1 MPIRQYADTILYWLR
16 ATRSCILAPMSVS
29 VQVPATTSNFGPGF
43 DCLGAALQLWNRVI
57 IDRADQEIPLPEIVA
72 EAAELFFRH
81 SGILPFPFRFMITG
95 EVPRARGLGSSV
107 TVRAG
112 VLIALNHYLNQ
123 PLALEQICN
132 LCTELEGHPDNAA
145 AAIFGGFTIVNSA
158 INRVDRFDID
168 PEIKFVLFIPDF
180 EVKTS
185 DARKV
190 VPATYPRE
198 AVVQNLA
205 NVSRIAAAFA
215 SKRYDL
221 LQDAFADRLHQPYR
235 EPLVPFLGKVLD
247 AATKSGAIG
256 GFLSGSGSTIACL
269 TLSNGEKVAAAMLRS
284 ATEAN
289 AKVLIVSAD
298 NAGAKILPTPI
309 TE

>member
-1 MPIRQYADTILYWLR
+1 
-16 ATRSCILAPMSVS
+16 MSVA

-43 DCLGAALQLWNRVI
+43 DCLGAALQLWNRVT
-57 IDRADQEIPLPEIVA
+57 IDRADQDIPLPEIVA
-72 EAAELFFRH
+72 EAAGLFFRH
-81 SGILPFPFRFMITG
+81 SGILPFPFRFTITG

-123 PLALEQICN
+123 PFALEQICG

-158 INRVDRFDID
+158 TNRVDRFDID

-185 DARKV
+185 DARRV

-215 SKRYDL
+215 SKRYNL
-221 LQDAFADRLHQPYR
+221 LQDAFADRLHLPFR

-247 AATKSGAIG
+247 AATQSGAIG

-269 TLSNGEKVAAAMLRS
+269 TLSDGEKVAAAMKRS

>member
-1 MPIRQYADTILYWLR
+1 
-16 ATRSCILAPMSVS
+16 MSVS

-43 DCLGAALQLWNRVI
+43 DCLGAALQLWNRVT
-57 IDRADQEIPLPEIVA
+57 IDRADQDMPLPEIVA
-72 EAAELFFRH
+72 EAAGLFFRH
-81 SGILPFPFRFMITG
+81 SGILPFPFRFRITG

-123 PLALEQICN
+123 PFALEQICS

-158 INRVDRFDID
+158 TNRVDRFDID

-269 TLSNGEKVAAAMLRS
+269 TLSDGDKVAAAMQRS

>member
-1 MPIRQYADTILYWLR
+1 MP
-16 ATRSCILAPMSVS
+16 VS

-43 DCLGAALQLWNRVI
+43 DCLGAALQLWNRVT
-57 IDRADQEIPLPEIVA
+57 IDRVEEEVPLPEIVA

-81 SGILPFPFRFMITG
+81 SGVSPFPFRFTIAG

-112 VLIALNHYLNQ
+112 VLIALNHYANQ
-123 PLALEQICN
+123 PLASEQICN

-145 AAIFGGFTIVNSA
+145 AAIFGGFTIVNGAS
-158 INRVDRFDID
+158 NRVDRFDID
-168 PEIKFVLFIPDF
+168 PEIKFVLFVPDF

-190 VPATYPRE
+190 IPATYPRE

-205 NVSRIAAAFA
+205 NLSRIAAAFA

-221 LQDAFADRLHQPYR
+221 LQNAFADRLHQPYR
-235 EPLVPFLGKVLD
+235 EPLVPFLRKVLD
-247 AATKSGAIG
+247 AAAKSGALG

-269 TLSNGEKVAAAMLRS
+269 TLTDGEKVAAAMQKS
-284 ATEAN
+284 AAEAN

-298 NAGAKILPTPI
+298 NAGAKILSPRFQNETLA
-309 TE
+309 

>member
-1 MPIRQYADTILYWLR
+1 
-16 ATRSCILAPMSVS
+16 MSVS

-81 SGILPFPFRFMITG
+81 SGILPFPFRFMTTG

-190 VPATYPRE
+190 VPATYPRK

>member
-1 MPIRQYADTILYWLR
+1 
-16 ATRSCILAPMSVS
+16 MSVS

-43 DCLGAALQLWNRVI
+43 DCLGAALQLWNRVT
-57 IDRADQEIPLPEIVA
+57 IDRADQDIPLPEIVA
-72 EAAELFFRH
+72 EAAGLFFRH
-81 SGILPFPFRFMITG
+81 SGILPFPFRFTITG

-112 VLIALNHYLNQ
+112 VLIALNHHLNQ

-158 INRVDRFDID
+158 TNRVDRFDID

-221 LQDAFADRLHQPYR
+221 LQNAFADRLHQPYR
-235 EPLVPFLGKVLD
+235 VPLVPFLGKVLD

-269 TLSNGEKVAAAMLRS
+269 ALSDGEKVAAAMQRS